1 MKVKKLV
8 VVASSFALFACGGE
22 EQKAAPMAAE
32 YDLMTVER
40 QDVTLESKYSALI
53 LGNQQTKIIPRV
65 SGHLM
70 EIRVVEGQEV
80 KKGQVMF
87 IIDQAPLE
95 AALKAADASVAL
107 CKASVATAEI
117 NLDGKKELFAG
128 DVISKFDLAIA
139 ENNVASAKAQLLQAE
154 ANQMAARD
162 NLSYSAVKSPING
175 VVGSIPYFV
184 GDLVGPTTVNGL
196 TIVAENES
204 MNTYFSMSE
213 GQMLD
218 LIAEYPSMEAALEA
232 MPEVGLELNNRTVYP
247 FKGKVQSISGVV
259 DAATGSVS
267 LKANFPNAEGK
278 LLSGGAGNV
287 IMPYTRQG
295 AFLVPQ
301 AATYEIQNKTFV
313 YKVIDGKAT
322 ASVVEIDKANDG
334 QNYIVLSGVEEGDVI
349 IAKGAGLVRE
359 GALVKVN

>member
-1 MKVKKLV
+1 MKVKNLV
-8 VVASSFALFACGGE
+8 VLASSLAFLACGGE
-22 EQKAAPMAAE
+22 AQKSAPVAAE

-40 QDVTLESKYSALI
+40 EDVTLQSKYSALI
-53 LGNQQTKIIPRV
+53 LGTQQTKIIPRV

-70 EIRVVEGQEV
+70 SIKVVEGQKV

-87 IIDQAPLE
+87 VIDQAPLR

-107 CKASVATAEI
+107 CKANVATAEL
-117 NLDGKKELFAG
+117 NLDGKKELFAS
-128 DVISKFDLAIA
+128 DVISKFDLSIA
-139 ENNVASAKAQLLQAE
+139 ENNLASAKAQLLQAQ
-154 ANQMAARD
+154 ATQMAARD
-162 NLSYSAVKSPING
+162 NLSYSEVKSPTNG
-175 VVGSIPYFV
+175 VVGSFSCFV
-184 GDLVGPTTVNGL
+184 GDLVGPSNVNGL
-196 TIVAENES
+196 TIVAENER
-204 MNTYFSMSE
+204 MDAYFSMSE

-218 LIAEYPSMEAALEA
+218 LIAEYPSIDSAVMA
-232 MPEVGLELNNRTVYP
+232 MPELELELNNRTVYP
-247 FKGKVQSISGVV
+247 YKGKVHSISGVV

-287 IMPYTRQG
+287 LMPYTRENI
-295 AFLVPQ
+295 FLVPQ
-301 AATYEIQNKTFV
+301 AATYEIQNKTYV

-322 ASVVEIDKANDG
+322 ASVVEIDKVNDG

-359 GALVKVN
+359 GALVKVK